1 MTGNYSPRHYC
12 GVTTPFDAPH
22 AELAWTFIQ
31 SLSDADDVDE
41 GFTLLSDDFTYWSL
55 YTRVCIDKDG
65 FRREIDR
72 RRGVVTF
79 SIDLLRCLTDGD
91 TVVVEAYATG
101 TKPDGEQYETP
112 YICILETRDG
122 LIVSLREYSDTRLTT
137 EILGH

>member
-1 MTGNYSPRHYC
+1 
-12 GVTTPFDAPH
+12 VTTPFDAPH

-31 SLSDADDVDE
+31 SLSEADDVDE

-55 YTRVCIDKDG
+55 YTRVCIA
-65 FRREIDR
+65 
-72 RRGVVTF
+72 
-79 SIDLLRCLTDGD
+79 
-91 TVVVEAYATG
+91 VVVEAYATG

-137 EILGH
+137 EVLGD